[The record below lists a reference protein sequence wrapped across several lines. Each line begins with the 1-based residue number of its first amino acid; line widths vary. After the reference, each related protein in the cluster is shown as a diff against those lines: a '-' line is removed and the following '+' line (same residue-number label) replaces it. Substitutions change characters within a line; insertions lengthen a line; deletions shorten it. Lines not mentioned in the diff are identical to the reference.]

1 MGAVTNETRGP
12 REQGKINKIVVNSLM
27 RLGPGWQHHRHMYDA
42 ESDNSNP
49 AQFDRCQGDAQHVAS
64 KVSTLSIA
72 QR

>member
-27 RLGPGWQHHRHMYDA
+27 RPGWQHHRHMYDA
-42 ESDNSNP
+42 ESDNNNNS